1 MKRLQIQ
8 RDMKNEQMVNSL
20 DMKLAKSK
28 VQEIVKENESHQN
41 CRV

>member
-20 DMKLAKSK
+20 DTKLAKSE
-28 VQEIVKENESHQN
+28 VQERVKENESHQN